1 MRIWLRRDS
10 LQNHFDLDALVK
22 EIESAVPADVDFWQP
37 GSNNHRIDFNA
48 RAEDGRIVGQLILDH
63 IARPLD

>member
-22 EIESAVPADVDFWQP
+22 EIESAVPANVDFSQS
-37 GSNNHRIDFNA
+37 GANDHRIDFNSS
-48 RAEDGRIVGQLILDH
+48 AEDGRIVG
-63 IARPLD
+63 